1 MSEKDNPFLALSS
14 EKIYHEFN
22 YEILERIFNQVVQ
35 YAAEEEDTLL
45 LIDDFAS
52 ELKNGDVLKL
62 LNSLINNRRH
72 LRLSVIMSVQ
82 TYKSIPLSNRKT
94 INILVLFKCT
104 NKAEIKSIWE
114 EMSFLS
120 KDTFFD
126 LLMYVFQKPFDY
138 LVLDRDNNEY
148 YRRWNKIE
156 VYSNNETKTD
166 TQN

>member
-1 MSEKDNPFLALSS
+1 
-14 EKIYHEFN
+14 
-22 YEILERIFNQVVQ
+22 
-35 YAAEEEDTLL
+35 
-45 LIDDFAS
+45 
-52 ELKNGDVLKL
+52 
-62 LNSLINNRRH
+62 
-72 LRLSVIMSVQ
+72 MSVQ

>member
-1 MSEKDNPFLALSS
+1 
-14 EKIYHEFN
+14 
-22 YEILERIFNQVVQ
+22 VQ
-35 YAAEEEDTLL
+35 YAADEEDTLL

-120 KDTFFD
+120 NDTFFD